1 MTGYFES
8 KRFVIFIWKTQ
19 EKAEPSKNDPDIH
32 PDCGQLTSLRQRT
45 QVSREPLAC

>member
-32 PDCGQLTSLRQRT
+32 LVAGS
-45 QVSREPLAC
+45 